1 MQRNAAR
8 RQRFAPISWPKII
21 DGLVLGTSP
30 SGLIM
35 DIEIEGQIVRG
46 ERTGIR
52 EHSLQTA

>member
-1 MQRNAAR
+1 MSALRAGDV
-8 RQRFAPISWPKII
+8 ISGPKII

-46 ERTGIR
+46 ERTCIR
-52 EHSLQTA
+52 EHSRQTA

>member
-8 RQRFAPISWPKII
+8 RQRFVRISWPKII

-35 DIEIEGQIVRG
+35 DIETEGQIVRG